1 MLRQLRLN
9 TLENSRKS
17 YARILR
23 AYLRG
28 ELPTEQARTLG
39 YLMTGLLQYWRLE
52 SDLRIEERLTEIED
66 QLAEDQRE
74 RAI

>member
-23 AYLRG
+23 AYLRD
-28 ELPTEQARTLG
+28 EIPTEKARALG
-39 YLMTGLLQYWRLE
+39 YLMTGFLQYWRLE
-52 SDLRIEERLTEIED
+52 ADLRIEERLQAIED
-66 QLAEDQRE
+66 QLNAQKRND
-74 RAI
+74 AG